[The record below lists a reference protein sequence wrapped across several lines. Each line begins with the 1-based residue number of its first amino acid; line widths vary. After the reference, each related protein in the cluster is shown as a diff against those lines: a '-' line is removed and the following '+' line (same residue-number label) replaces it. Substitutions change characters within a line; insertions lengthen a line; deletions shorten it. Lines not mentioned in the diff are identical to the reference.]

1 MGVHVGTPRAVRDPI
16 TRRVEY
22 IGPVVNATA
31 RITALTH
38 GGQIVL
44 SQAVYEKIKA
54 TAAGGHPHKSRLR
67 SLGRFEM
74 PDSPNGAISLA
85 HSLTLFATHHFIVW
99 WWGLVAKAVWWCL
112 VVAMARLE
120 AV

>member
-1 MGVHVGTPRAVRDPI
+1 MRMGVHVGTPKAVRDPI

-54 TAAGGHPHKSRLR
+54 TTAAAGHPHTGRLR

-74 PDSPNGAISLA
+74 PDSPNGAISLTR
-85 HSLTLFATHHFIVW
+85 LVW
-99 WWGLVAKAVWWCL
+99 WWGLVAKALL
-112 VVAMARLE
+112 VVPGGCGG
-120 AV
+120 